1 MFRFVAV
8 LTIFLVGCQE
18 PSEVVSGPVEGDT
31 STPDVQAGDTSVPD
45 AQEEDTSAPDAQ
57 EEDTSAPDVEQE
69 EVTTPDGFAGDT
81 SEVACGEGD
90 DGDPCVV
97 DDACESAGSCE
108 GTVCVALGPCECTTD
123 SDCEPS
129 SDPCVARGCDLNA
142 HVCVESPKLDVPCD
156 DGNACTTG
164 ESCSVDGCTGGSP
177 LTCDDGDACNG
188 LES

>member
-8 LTIFLVGCQE
+8 LTILLVGCQE
-18 PSEVVSGPVEGDT
+18 PSDVVSGPVEGDT
-31 STPDVQAGDTSVPD
+31 STPDVQ
-45 AQEEDTSAPDAQ
+45 EEDTSV
-57 EEDTSAPDVEQE
+57 PDVEQE

-81 SEVACGEGD
+81 SEVACGEGG

-108 GTVCVALGPCECTTD
+108 GTVCVALGPCECTTG

-142 HVCVESPKLDVPCD
+142 HVCVESPKLNVPCD
-156 DGNACTTG
+156 DGDACTTG
-164 ESCSVDGCTGGSP
+164 EFCGVDGCAGGSSV
-177 LTCDDGDACNG
+177 TCDDGDAGNG
-188 LES
+188 RERRLLQRLLCDHG